1 MIYIIIRYAAGV
13 KPLFPVLLIY
23 VIYLCYL
30 KVEELKLVPEQSE
43 KAITEFK
50 EKLVKLEEDKKKHEE
65 KLAEVMESLKT
76 ETKVTRG
83 LNFDSIE
90 FRHIYIY
97 I

>member
-1 MIYIIIRYAAGV
+1 M
-13 KPLFPVLLIY
+13 
-23 VIYLCYL
+23 CYL

-43 KAITEFK
+43 KAIAEFK

-76 ETKVTRG
+76 ETKVTKG
-83 LNFDSIE
+83 LNFDSTE

-97 I
+97 KYFLCIPLHFLSSTALYL